1 MDSGRE
7 CVRVCKRCRL
17 YSCRVYGCCV
27 YGCCVYGCCCLRSFE
42 SSLIRRS
49 LEEAFEGFVHEDPR
63 RELLGDRLG
72 QALNVAQPKE
82 QRALLE
88 CADRRGRETEATA
101 AAADEEA
108 LARIELPRHLRC
120 ALVHHRHRRRSHRR
134 RSHPRRRQWTHPAE
148 YHLPR
153 KKGLGIPDMYL
164 CTLCHYILDLSRT
177 SENQNEP
184 RFLFMNYFK

>member
-1 MDSGRE
+1 MFAN
-7 CVRVCKRCRL
+7 VAVCILAVCMVAVC
-17 YSCRVYGCCV
+17 S
-27 YGCCVYGCCCLRSFE
+27 CCVYGCCCLRSFE